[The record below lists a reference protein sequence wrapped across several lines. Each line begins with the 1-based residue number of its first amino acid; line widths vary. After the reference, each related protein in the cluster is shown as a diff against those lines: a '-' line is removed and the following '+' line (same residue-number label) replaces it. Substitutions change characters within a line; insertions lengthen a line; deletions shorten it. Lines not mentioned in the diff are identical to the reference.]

1 MGWGGGGRVRETVN
15 RVWCEQILVGR
26 QHTHNLHMYSARAH
40 THTHTHTRYP
50 MCTPLYARNSLLLAL
65 GLVALGAV
73 EEEDGEEGRIEERD
87 HAILHRVREQAPGP
101 RGGEFEDVVEVPRDA
116 PEPGG
121 EEEGAAFDLLA
132 GLGVGDRVEG
142 FDVSGS
148 SMRR

>member
-1 MGWGGGGRVRETVN
+1 M
-15 RVWCEQILVGR
+15 
-26 QHTHNLHMYSARAH
+26 
-40 THTHTHTRYP
+40 
-50 MCTPLYARNSLLLAL
+50 
-65 GLVALGAV
+65 

-121 EEEGAAFDLLA
+121 EEEGAALDLLA

-148 SMRR
+148 SMWGGESMRRQKVETVHNGYQYVETARGDSMCKQNVETVCGAKQRRGKRGRGR